1 MAEADVIEGCDVK
14 NQIVLYLDVFDVKS
28 VGALNDLL

>member
-28 VGALNDLL
+28 VSAVDELL